1 MAQVLKLKRSATAYK
16 VPSTSDLLLGEL
28 AMNTNDGKI
37 YFEKNDGSA
46 TVQTIL
52 TTDSQTTGSVDL
64 TGAVTASYFKGDGS
78 NITGLTSAAID
89 TVAGMTNNYVITATG
104 ANAVTGESNLQ
115 FDGTGLAVTGAV
127 TASYFKG
134 DGSAVTNVEATDP
147 NSVVFSIV
155 FGS

>member
-1 MAQVLKLKRSATAYK
+1 MAQVIKLKRSSTTGA
-16 VPSTSDLLLGEL
+16 VPSTGNLELGEL
-28 AMNTNDGKI
+28 AMNTADGKV

-64 TGAVTASYFKGDGS
+64 TGS
-78 NITGLTSAAID
+78 
-89 TVAGMTNNYVITATG
+89 
-104 ANAVTGESNLQ
+104 
-115 FDGTGLAVTGAV
+115 V

-134 DGSAVTNVEATDP
+134 DGSAISGVTAEDP

-155 FGS
+155 FGG